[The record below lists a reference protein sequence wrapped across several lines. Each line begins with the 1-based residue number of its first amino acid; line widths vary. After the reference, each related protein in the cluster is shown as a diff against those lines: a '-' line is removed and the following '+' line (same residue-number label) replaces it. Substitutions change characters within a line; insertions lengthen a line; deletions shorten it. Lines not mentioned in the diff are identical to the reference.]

1 MIQLSKIEKSF
12 VVGGQ
17 PLKVIR
23 GIDLALYAGEFVSI
37 MGRSGSGKSTLLNII
52 GCLDVPTSGT
62 YLLAGQDVSK
72 LGDAALARIRNEHIG
87 FIFQNFN
94 LISRNTA
101 LKNVEK
107 PLIYRDMKAALRKSK
122 AAEMLEKVGL
132 SDRMEHY
139 PSQLSGGQQQRVA
152 IARALVTD
160 PRLIIADEPTGSLD
174 SVNSKEIMLLLRRF
188 NDEGR
193 TVVLVTHDKSLSE
206 YADRVIELVDG
217 QVCP

>member
-62 YLLAGQDVSK
+62 YLLAGQDVSQ